1 MRDREPG
8 APFDIG
14 GAPVEGHFLMENV
27 IEAPVNGRPAD
38 IRVSVQPELRA
49 QKVPQLFRAQI
60 TIRSS
65 RGPQMVDITDH
76 VQGLLDATGLQEGQV
91 LIYSKHTT
99 AGIVVQENEPLL
111 IQDMYAFLERV
122 ASPAGEYSHNNF
134 DIRTVNMC
142 DDECANGHAH
152 LQHLLIGCNQTV
164 PFTNGKLDLGRW
176 QRVFMLEMDRPRER
190 DIVLQ
195 FSGC

>member
-1 MRDREPG
+1 M
-8 APFDIG
+8 
-14 GAPVEGHFLMENV
+14 EGHFLMENV

-91 LIYSKHTT
+91 LVYSKHTT

-122 ASPAGEYSHNNF
+122 ASPAGDYSHNNF

-152 LQHLLIGCNQTV
+152 LQHLLIGCSETV
-164 PFTNGKLDLGRW
+164 PFTNGRLDLGRW